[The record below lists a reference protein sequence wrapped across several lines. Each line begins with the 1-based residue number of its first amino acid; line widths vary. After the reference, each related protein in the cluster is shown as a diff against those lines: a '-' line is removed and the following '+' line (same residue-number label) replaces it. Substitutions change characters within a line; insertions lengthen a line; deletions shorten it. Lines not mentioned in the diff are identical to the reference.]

1 MSRLKMDLKFLLT
14 FILLVSAVF
23 AFGQDSNQV
32 QSSASKSE
40 KSVIIGMYY
49 DLSSVGQIPM
59 HNIGG
64 RSAVVLNDRWLF
76 GGFAQG
82 NLALNFDYKYLGL
95 PARIYTGQGGLW
107 FGRFILPEKQLNLAL
122 SAWFGGGVFGSE
134 VRLSKEG
141 EELRTADAYNT
152 EFFQCAPQVDVFVKI
167 LPYVKLS
174 ANLGYRFTLG
184 MKYNPVVNNA
194 QMNSVFTQVGF
205 TLGPFKD

>member
-1 MSRLKMDLKFLLT
+1 MYRLKVNLQFLLT
-14 FILLVSAVF
+14 FILLVF
-23 AFGQDSNQV
+23 AEVAISQDSNQV
-32 QSSASKSE
+32 QSATSKAK

-49 DLSSVGQIPM
+49 DLSSVRQIPM

-64 RSAVVLNDRWLF
+64 RSAVIVDDKWFL

-82 NLALNFDYKYLGL
+82 NLALNFDYKYIGL

-107 FGRFILPEKQLNLAL
+107 FGRFILPEKKLNLAL
-122 SAWFGGGVFGSE
+122 SAWFSGGAFGSE

-152 EFFQCAPQVDVFVKI
+152 EFFQCGPQVDVFVKV
-167 LPYVKLS
+167 LPFVKLS
-174 ANLGYRFTLG
+174 ASLGYRFTLG
-184 MKYNPVVNNA
+184 MKYNPIVNNA
-194 QMNSVFTQVGF
+194 QMNSVFAQVGF

>member
-1 MSRLKMDLKFLLT
+1 MSRLKLDLQFLLT

-122 SAWFGGGVFGSE
+122 SAWFGGGVFWFGS
-134 VRLSKEG
+134 K
-141 EELRTADAYNT
+141 T
-152 EFFQCAPQVDVFVKI
+152 E
-167 LPYVKLS
+167 
-174 ANLGYRFTLG
+174 
-184 MKYNPVVNNA
+184 
-194 QMNSVFTQVGF
+194 
-205 TLGPFKD
+205 